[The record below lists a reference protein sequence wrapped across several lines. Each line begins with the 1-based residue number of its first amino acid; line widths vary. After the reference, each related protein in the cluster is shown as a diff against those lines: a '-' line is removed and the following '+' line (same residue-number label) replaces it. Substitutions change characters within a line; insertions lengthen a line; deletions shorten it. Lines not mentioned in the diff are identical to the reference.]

1 METGSRGTFVI
12 SWSQTEIDGFP
23 SASPEALAAGA
34 IWRWRGEALRVDGAG
49 DILYLEG
56 AAGAEDMRRRAARM
70 VRRLIGAA
78 LKAPP
83 GKGAE
88 ALSAVDADLSHD
100 MAEQGFVVTDG
111 RNTYAVTLIDVPG
124 TGARICMFLGAAPP
138 RERDLWVVRAC
149 ITPLAAQPDT
159 GGVICFAP
167 ATRIATPDGPRPIE
181 ALRPGDRILT
191 RDNGPQ
197 PVLWTGYRRMSGARL
212 YAMPHLRPIRFRS
225 GALGQ
230 GRPEGDL
237 LVSPQHRM
245 MVKGP
250 AARALFNTSE
260 VLVAAQD
267 LIDNR
272 AVLVDTALREITYI
286 HLLLERHEVIW
297 ANGLETES
305 FHPAEASLDS
315 IDPDQRAG
323 LLQLLPGLEADP
335 TSYGA
340 PARRNLTATEA
351 AILRHEA
358 A

>member
-23 SASPEALAAGA
+23 ATPPEALVAGA

-49 DILYLEG
+49 GILYLDG
-56 AAGAEDMRRRAARM
+56 AVGADEMRRRAARM
-70 VRRLIGAA
+70 VRRLIGVAI
-78 LKAPP
+78 KAPP

-88 ALSAVDADLSHD
+88 TLRMCDTDLLDGST
-100 MAEQGFVVTDG
+100 EQGFVVTDG
-111 RNTYAVTLIDVPG
+111 KTSHAVTLIDVPG
-124 TGARICMFLGAAPP
+124 TNTWLCMFLGAAPP
-138 RERDLWVVRAC
+138 RDRDLWVVRVA
-149 ITPLAAQPDT
+149 INPQAVPEETR
-159 GGVICFAP
+159 GVICFAP

-181 ALRPGDRILT
+181 SLRPGDRVLT

-197 PVLWTGYRRMSGARL
+197 PVLWTGFRRMSGARL

-237 LVSPQHRM
+237 LVSPRHRM

-250 AARALFNTSE
+250 AARALFNTTE

-272 AVLVDTALREITYI
+272 AVLVDTVLREITYI

-305 FHPAEASLDS
+305 FHPAQASLDS
-315 IDPDQRAG
+315 IEPDQRAG
-323 LLQLLPGLEADP
+323 LLRLMPELEADP
-335 TSYGA
+335 ASYGT